1 MRLARLISVLTMLAA
16 AFCAMAQYDIDQFFI
31 LGQMALNE
39 GQYLQAINNFNV
51 LVRLDPSLHQAYFL
65 RGIAKYNLGDFGGA
79 ETDFDKSIE
88 INPIDGSIRA
98 GNCFTILL
106 SPRPMHA
113 VTAIA

>member
-16 AFCAMAQYDIDQFFI
+16 AFCARAQYDIDQFFI
-31 LGQMALNE
+31 
-39 GQYLQAINNFNV
+39 
-51 LVRLDPSLHQAYFL
+51 HQAYFL